1 MERKLLNKLVEWKN
15 SPDRKPLIL
24 RGARQVGKSYLL
36 QELFAK
42 RYYENCVYV
51 DLEKNVTVSSIFD
64 GDLLS
69 GRIIPMLEL
78 ATEEKINP
86 GTTLIILDEIQSCP
100 RALLALKEFCDNAP
114 QYHIVSAG
122 SLLGVALNRNGSS
135 YPVGKVDE
143 LELYPMDMEEFFW
156 AIGQKALSDMA
167 REHYEND
174 EKLDNAYH
182 EMALKS
188 FQKYLVIGGMP
199 EVVKIY
205 IETGSFIAVQNMQRL
220 ICSQYIADMSKYPED
235 YKVVRIRA
243 CYDSLPAQL
252 AKENRKFQ
260 YKVVKKGST
269 STFFEESIEWLQ
281 YAGIGLK
288 CTLLKSIQE
297 PLSAYADNDS
307 FKVYASDTGLLL
319 WKSGFNVFLFLSDLS
334 VDNTFMGGV
343 IENYVAT
350 ALKASGHKLY
360 YWTSEG
366 KAEIDFVIDIGG
378 KIMPVEVK
386 KSERTKSRSLSVF
399 NETFKP
405 EKSIRISARN
415 FGFEDGI
422 KSVPLYSAFC
432 IQ

>member
-1 MERKLLNKLVEWKN
+1 
-15 SPDRKPLIL
+15 
-24 RGARQVGKSYLL
+24 
-36 QELFAK
+36 
-42 RYYENCVYV
+42 
-51 DLEKNVTVSSIFD
+51 
-64 GDLLS
+64 
-69 GRIIPMLEL
+69 MLEL

-156 AIGQKALSDMA
+156 AIGQKELSDMA
-167 REHYEND
+167 REHYEDD

-220 ICSQYIADMSKYPED
+220 ICSQYIADMSKYPEE

-260 YKVVKKGST
+260 YKIVKKGST

-415 FGFEDGI
+415 FGFENGI